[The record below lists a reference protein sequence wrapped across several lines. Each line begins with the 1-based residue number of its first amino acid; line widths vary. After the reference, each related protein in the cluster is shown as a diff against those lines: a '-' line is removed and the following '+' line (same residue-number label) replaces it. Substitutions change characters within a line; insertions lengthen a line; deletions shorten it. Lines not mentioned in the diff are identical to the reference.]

1 MSEIP
6 PESLDLI
13 LLSHMQQTRL
23 TPKQAK
29 TTQKTASHTKVSER
43 KIASVQFSLFGLQ
56 VCKKTYLFAHGV
68 GEKRYRN
75 LCKHFDVNG
84 VTPRIH
90 KNTRKVPHNACS
102 AEQEKQ
108 VVTFIQNFADCHAMP
123 LPGRMPNM
131 KDYSVMM
138 LPSDVTKSGV
148 WNQYVE
154 SCGESGLTAV
164 GLTKFKCIWAMYLP
178 SICVMK
184 ISSDLCDTCQK
195 NNSLIMKSVNC
206 SEAEKSERLRTQ
218 EEHLA
223 RAREC
228 REYYRSQCN
237 EASEYMSSLSGEQ
250 SSEDIIEGPVHIS
263 FDYAQN
269 LQIPHMPQQVGP
281 IYFKTPRKCHLFGV
295 CCEGLPKQ
303 INYLIDEKD
312 LTGKGANETISY
324 LEHYFKHFAPRAKK
338 VNLHCDNCRGQNKNN
353 FLMQYLCV
361 RTILRLNDDI
371 ECSFMIPYHT
381 RFGPDWCFG
390 LIKLKYKRS
399 YVSSVSQL
407 ADVVSNSTT
416 KNINI
421 SQHVS
426 DPQTGETL
434 VEVRDWKPYLEK
446 RFKKIPNITKYQHFR
461 FSSQHPG
468 HMFVRELPSSEEKK
482 INILRQ
488 PVDKVHFLPMPKII
502 APPGLNAEREWYLY
516 EQIREHCD
524 AEFQDATCPKPSVPK
539 PKTSSCSKSATVG
552 NSCKKVCESEI

>member
-1 MSEIP
+1 MRFFLSCFSGCSCSDAIGRGAIEAYRLNMSEIP
-6 PESLDLI
+6 CESLDLI

-23 TPKQAK
+23 NTEQAK
-29 TTQKTASHTKVSER
+29 TTQKTPSHTKVSDR
-43 KIASVQFSLFGLQ
+43 KIASVKFHLFGLQ

-75 LCKHFDVNG
+75 LCKHFDANG

-90 KNTRKVPHNACS
+90 KNTKKVPHNAYS
-102 AEQEKQ
+102 AEEEKQ

-138 LPSDVTKSGV
+138 LPSDMTKSGI
-148 WNQYVE
+148 WKNYIE
-154 SCGESGLTAV
+154 SCAESGLRAV
-164 GLTKFKCIWAMYLP
+164 GLTKFKCIWALYLP
-178 SICVMK
+178 SISVMK

-195 NNSLIMKSVNC
+195 NNNLIMKSVNC
-206 SEAEKSERLRTQ
+206 SEAEKSERLRIQ

-228 REYYRSQCN
+228 REYYRSQCS
-237 EASEYMSSLSGEQ
+237 EASQFLGSLSE
-250 SSEDIIEGPVHIS
+250 EPTNEEVVEGPIHVS

-281 IYFKTPRKCHLFGV
+281 IYFKTPRKCHLFGI
-295 CCEGLPKQ
+295 CCEGLPRQ

-324 LEHYFKHFAPRAKK
+324 LEHYFKEFAPRAKK
-338 VNLHCDNCRGQNKNN
+338 LNLHCDNCRGQNKNN
-353 FLMQYLCV
+353 YVMQYLCM
-361 RTILRLNDDI
+361 RSILRLNDDI

-407 ADVVSNSTT
+407 GDVVSKSTT
-416 KNINI
+416 KKINVP
-421 SQHVS
+421 QHIS
-426 DPQTGETL
+426 DPNSGETL

-446 RFKKIPNITKYQHFR
+446 RFKKLPNITKYQHFR
-461 FSSQHPG
+461 FSFEHPG
-468 HMFVRELPSSEEKK
+468 CVFVRELPSSPEKK
-482 INILRQ
+482 ISLLGQ
-488 PVDKVHFLPMPKII
+488 PVEQVQFLPMPKIV
-502 APPGLNAEREWYLY
+502 APPGLSAEREWYLY
-516 EQIREHCD
+516 DQIREHCD
-524 AEFQDATCPKPSVPK
+524 TDF
-539 PKTSSCSKSATVG
+539 
-552 NSCKKVCESEI
+552 